1 MDDQA
6 VFERMAALLR
16 AKDVA
21 VLATMSADGP
31 HASLMAYAAAA
42 DGRRLWMV
50 SEGQT
55 RKVRNLRAEPRV
67 SLLVDTREMLDK
79 GGRAQALTVFG
90 QCRVLESGPDRDAA
104 LAEVVRRRP
113 LLRELAESPGA
124 VALEVRVTGMLLLD
138 GIREA
143 RFLKID

>member
-6 VFERMAALLR
+6 VFDRMAALLR

-21 VLATMSADGP
+21 VLATTSADGP
-31 HASLMAYAAAA
+31 HASLMAYASAA

-50 SEGQT
+50 SEGRT
-55 RKVRNLRAEPRV
+55 RKVRNLQAEPRV

-90 QCRVLESGPDRDAA
+90 QCRVLEPGPDRDAA

-124 VALEVRVTGMLLLD
+124 VALEVRVTGLLLLD

>member
-1 MDDQA
+1 MDDPA
-6 VFERMAALLR
+6 VFARMTALVR

-21 VLATMSADGP
+21 VLATTSADGP
-31 HASLMAYAAAA
+31 HASLMAYVAAE

-50 SEGQT
+50 SEGNS

-90 QCRVLESGPDRDAA
+90 QCRVLEPGPERDAA
-104 LAEVVRRRP
+104 LAAVVRRRP

-138 GIREA
+138 GVREA
-143 RFLKID
+143 RYLDVE